1 MSRLTKSPG
10 TTPALA
16 ASVSLA
22 MFLAAGFLPVMGLMV
37 TMFSQVPII
46 LVYRIHGTGTGR
58 ITALMAIAGAVL
70 VLSMLASP
78 LLAVSFAVHLLMGIV
93 LGEAPYWNLSEDKA
107 IGLATVLSSLAVV
120 SFFALTA
127 SISGLGF
134 EEFWTGYWDGL
145 TRSFLEIV
153 GASGTEAEAEV
164 VEQLKQLG
172 QMLFRISHS
181 FLVGSMLFMVWA
193 NLILAKAILKRTQK
207 VPLDEIPRLTTWK
220 APENLV
226 WVLIASAAL
235 VLVSDGF
242 WYWAWLNT
250 LIIIG
255 TIYFFQGVAVAAFW
269 LQKINAP
276 HFLGIVFFSLLL
288 LEYRLGLVVAAA
300 GLFDMWLDFR
310 RPKKST

>member
-1 MSRLTKSPG
+1 
-10 TTPALA
+10 
-16 ASVSLA
+16 

-172 QMLFRISHS
+172 QMLFRISPS

-220 APENLV
+220 APENLI

>member
-1 MSRLTKSPG
+1 
-10 TTPALA
+10 
-16 ASVSLA
+16 
-22 MFLAAGFLPVMGLMV
+22 
-37 TMFSQVPII
+37 
-46 LVYRIHGTGTGR
+46 
-58 ITALMAIAGAVL
+58 
-70 VLSMLASP
+70 MLASP

-172 QMLFRISHS
+172 QMLFRISPS